1 MGEFTF
7 ENQTLG
13 TFLVYHLNGQEH
25 LDQLALGMLTH
36 NRIPGILPVNCMQ
49 VDAERIVR
57 FRISSLTA
65 LMGYWG
71 GPIGRQ
77 KLLTFLTSFCKAILE
92 CQEYMLAPSHILLA
106 WDQVFVEP
114 LSGEARLAYLPVLDS
129 EANQPAPEDFLK
141 DLLQRTTFASDEDS
155 SHIPVLLNAVNTPNF
170 SVEGLYAQLKDL
182 AAEPKKG
189 AARQQAQP
197 VRPVQPV
204 QPVRPVQPVPQPV
217 RPVQPTPQPVS
228 PAPVNGSEGEKKKG
242 LFSFGGKSEK
252 QAGKK
257 GSGKADRPA
266 AGSGFAV
273 PGMSGGENAAPAQ
286 PVQEK
291 KGLFGKKQESVR
303 PVQSVEPVRPVQPV
317 GPVQSVQAV
326 PYAQPARGGGETV
339 VLSDDGAART
349 VSFEDAGA
357 ECQPEVAMG
366 KLSLSRRLTG
376 QKVTI
381 DKPIF
386 HVGRESRIV
395 DFCLTGGHDWVG
407 TDHAYFLQKP
417 DGIYLVDNNSLNH
430 TWLNGQQLVSN
441 QPYLV
446 RPGDVIKMADEEF
459 DVLPG

>member
-13 TFLVYHLNGQEH
+13 TFLVYHLSEQEH

-57 FRISSLTA
+57 FRVSSLTA

-71 GPIGRQ
+71 GSTGRQ

-92 CQEYMLAPSHILLA
+92 CREYMLDPSHILLA

-114 LSGEARLAYLPVLDS
+114 LSGEARLAYLPVMDGATDQPTP
-129 EANQPAPEDFLK
+129 EAFLRE
-141 DLLQRTTFASDEDS
+141 LLQHTTFAPDEDS

-182 AAEPKKG
+182 VAEPKRD
-189 AARQQAQP
+189 AARP
-197 VRPVQPV
+197 PVQPLRPARPV
-204 QPVRPVQPVPQPV
+204 PQPVRPVQPVPQPV
-217 RPVQPTPQPVS
+217 S
-228 PAPVNGSEGEKKKG
+228 PAPANGSEGEKKKG
-242 LFSFGGKSEK
+242 LLGFGGKLEK

-257 GSGKADRPA
+257 GSEKADRPA
-266 AGSGFAV
+266 AGPAFSA

-286 PVQEK
+286 PVREK
-291 KGLFGKKQESVR
+291 KGLFGKKQGSVQ
-303 PVQSVEPVRPVQPV
+303 PIQSVEPVRPIQPVQPV
-317 GPVQSVQAV
+317 RQIQPVRAM
-326 PYAQPARGGGETV
+326 PNAQPARGGGETV
-339 VLSDDGAART
+339 ALSDDSAART
-349 VSFEDAGA
+349 VSFEDTGA
-357 ECQPEVAMG
+357 EHQPEAVSG
-366 KLSLSRRLTG
+366 KLSLVRRLTG
-376 QKVTI
+376 QKVAI

-395 DFCLTGGHDWVG
+395 DFCITGGHNWVG
-407 TDHAYFLQKP
+407 TDHAYFLRKP

-430 TWLNGQQLVSN
+430 TWLNGQQLVGN

-446 RPGDVIKMADEEF
+446 RQGDVIKMADEEF